1 MDTPLATSPVPR
13 HARCFLACHC
23 RRLGA
28 VRAPARRRAR
38 SSSTSSR
45 VSSPSSSQDYLS
57 HYVGRSD
64 GAAGQRQGLGQG
76 VGSTPRR
83 TKRAPPAPARSVGQ
97 SPRFPLYSF
106 LSVELTEGGLS
117 SLISGTRGSCVVGR
131 EGTPSRPHAR
141 RTRPASLLCIAQ
153 PQDKHLW
160 GAVGLFVLC
169 WFIQINHFRLKIL

>member
-97 SPRFPLYSF
+97 SPRFPLDSF

-131 EGTPSRPHAR
+131 EEHRRDHMRAALGPHR
-141 RTRPASLLCIAQ
+141 YFVSLSPRTNICGVPLVYSCC
-153 PQDKHLW
+153 
-160 GAVGLFVLC
+160 VGLF
-169 WFIQINHFRLKIL
+169 K